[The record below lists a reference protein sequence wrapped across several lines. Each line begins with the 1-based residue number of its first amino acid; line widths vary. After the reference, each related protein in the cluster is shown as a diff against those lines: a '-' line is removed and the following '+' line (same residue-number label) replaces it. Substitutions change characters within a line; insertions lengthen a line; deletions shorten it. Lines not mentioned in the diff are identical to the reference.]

1 MAYRFLGGP
10 NRDLTLIY
18 ELVVEGVDMRP
29 QTPVPLTLEEHRELG
44 AEMRAVNARL
54 QELCKV
60 VVSVYGPHTQAAFT
74 FQKAADQVHR
84 LCQDLQAQAA
94 RDLPGY
100 PIDGFYL

>member
-1 MAYRFLGGP
+1 
-10 NRDLTLIY
+10 
-18 ELVVEGVDMRP
+18 MRP
-29 QTPVPLTLEEHRELG
+29 QSPVPLTLEEHRELG

-60 VVSVYGPHTQAAFT
+60 VVSVYGPNTKAAFT
-74 FQKAADQVHR
+74 FIRAAEQIYR

-100 PIDGFYL
+100 PTDGLYL

>member
-1 MAYRFLGGP
+1 
-10 NRDLTLIY
+10 
-18 ELVVEGVDMRP
+18 MRP
-29 QTPVPLTLEEHRELG
+29 QSPVSLTLEEHRELG

-60 VVSVYGPHTQAAFT
+60 VVSVYGPNTKAAFT
-74 FQKAADQVHR
+74 FMRAAEQISR

-100 PIDGFYL
+100 PTDGLYL